1 MSLKKSYLK
10 HCKDKDLEINE
21 NQIKIVQKLSEY
33 YNLNFGQSFI
43 KKLFKDK
50 KNKLGFYLVG
60 DVGVGKTMILNFF
73 FESLKEKKSRLHFN
87 EFMVEFHDFI
97 FENKKMNLKKSYLKH
112 CKDKDLEIN
121 ENQIKIVEKL
131 NEYYNLNFNQSFI
144 KKLFKDKKNKLGFYL
159 VGDVGVGKTMILNFF
174 FESLKEKKSRL
185 HFNEFMVEFHDF
197 IFENKKKG
205 NDKGLEK
212 FIKNLSDNTKIL
224 YFDEFQV
231 TNIVDA
237 MILGKLFERIFN
249 ENIKV
254 IFSSNTN
261 IKDLYKNGLQR
272 DQFIPFLNILKNNCS
287 ELELNI
293 EEDYRATKNTNLSR
307 FLSPI
312 DNSSNFKFNKSFRKA
327 TKNKKQTTKILD
339 VKGRKLVFDNFHEG
353 VLKVSFDE
361 ICNRN
366 LGSEDYIK
374 IANESD
380 FIFIENLPNFNE
392 SNSNQQQRFIT
403 FIDIIY
409 EKKIPLMIKS
419 EVELNSLESTYSM
432 KKPFKRTVSRLHE
445 LTSQN
450 FN

>member
-10 HCKDKDLEINE
+10 HCEDKDLEINE
-21 NQIKIVQKLSEY
+21 NQIKIVQKLTEY
-33 YNLNFGQSFI
+33 YNRNFNQSFI
-43 KKLFKDK
+43 KKIFKDK

-73 FESLKEKKSRLHFN
+73 FERLKEKKSRLHFN
-87 EFMVEFHDFI
+87 EFM
-97 FENKKMNLKKSYLKH
+97 
-112 CKDKDLEIN
+112 
-121 ENQIKIVEKL
+121 IK
-131 NEYYNLNFNQSFI
+131 
-144 KKLFKDKKNKLGFYL
+144 
-159 VGDVGVGKTMILNFF
+159 
-174 FESLKEKKSRL
+174 
-185 HFNEFMVEFHDF
+185 FHDF

-205 NDKGLEK
+205 NDNGLEK
-212 FIKNLSDNTKIL
+212 FVKNLSNKTKIL

-237 MILGKLFERIFN
+237 MILGKLFEKIFN

-254 IFSSNTN
+254 IFSSNIN

-272 DQFIPFLNILKNNCS
+272 DQFLPFLKILKNNCT
-287 ELELNI
+287 ELELKI
-293 EEDYRATKNTNLSR
+293 KEDYRAIKNENLSR

-312 DNSSNFKFNKSFRKA
+312 NNSSNFKFNKYFRKA
-327 TKNKKQTTKILD
+327 TKNKKLATKSIE
-339 VKGRKLVFDNFHEG
+339 VKGRKLVFENFHEG

-366 LGSEDYIK
+366 LGPEDYIE
-374 IANESD
+374 IAKESN
-380 FIFIENLPNFNE
+380 FIFIENLPKFNE
-392 SNSNQQQRFIT
+392 INSDQQQRFIT

-419 EVELNSLESTYSM
+419 EVELNSLESSKSM
-432 KKPFKRTVSRLHE
+432 KIPFKRTVSRLHE
-445 LTSQN
+445 LTSQS